1 MPMRDL
7 TLRLSLLCFCLAPGA
22 VEAQLEPK
30 SDILSGRITD
40 FNGRPVAGAQVGAT
54 SMGSGLTRSYTT
66 DAEGRYKIFFPEAA
80 PQYVL
85 LVKRMGFAPVQH
97 MVSRHSKG
105 PEHITTDV
113 QLGGAPLALSMVEI
127 NGSSDAPLVHE
138 SQKHSPLDATVPN
151 PVAEILSLKDTLHL
165 SAVQIFALTD
175 VADTLQAK
183 NSALYNKMR
192 LLIANAQKAG
202 DGSQM
207 AGTVAM
213 MLEEASVTTQRAV
226 AQAEKLLRP
235 EQWLIL
241 PQAIRDQSRAES
253 AEVLR
258 QN

>member
-1 MPMRDL
+1 MRDL
-7 TLRLSLLCFCLAPGA
+7 ILRLSLLCFCLAPAA

-30 SDILSGRITD
+30 SDILTGRITD
-40 FNGRPVAGAQVGAT
+40 FTGRPVADAKVDAT
-54 SMGSGLTRSYTT
+54 SVGSGLTRSHTT
-66 DAEGRYKIFFPEAA
+66 DAEGRYRILFPETA
-80 PQYVL
+80 PEYVL
-85 LVKRMGFAPVQH
+85 LVKRMGFAPVQRT
-97 MVSRHSKG
+97 VSRRSKG
-105 PEHITTDV
+105 PEHITIDV
-113 QLGGAPLALSMVEI
+113 QFNGAPLALSIVEI

-138 SQKHSPLDATVPN
+138 TKKHLSIDATVPN

-183 NSALYNKMR
+183 NSALYDKMR
-192 LLIANAQKAG
+192 LLIVNAQKAG

-207 AGTVAM
+207 AGTVTM

-258 QN
+258 RN

>member
-1 MPMRDL
+1 MRDL
-7 TLRLSLLCFCLAPGA
+7 TLRLSLLCFCLAPVA
-22 VEAQLEPK
+22 VEAQLESK
-30 SDILSGRITD
+30 SDVLSGRITD
-40 FNGRPVAGAQVGAT
+40 FNGRPVADAQVGAT
-54 SMGSGLTRSYTT
+54 AMGSGLTRSHTT
-66 DAEGRYKIFFPEAA
+66 DAEGRYRIFFPETA

-85 LVKRMGFAPVQH
+85 LVKRLGFAPVQRTIT
-97 MVSRHSKG
+97 RHSKG

-113 QLGGAPLALSMVEI
+113 QFGGAPLALSMVEI
-127 NGSSDAPLVHE
+127 NGSSDASLVQE
-138 SQKHSPLDATVPN
+138 TQKHSPLDATIPN

-183 NSALYNKMR
+183 NSALYEKMR

-213 MLEEASVTTQRAV
+213 MLEEAALTTQRAV

-235 EQWLIL
+235 EQWLIV
-241 PQAIRDQSRAES
+241 PQAIRDQSQAES
-253 AEVLR
+253 AEPLR
-258 QN
+258 KN